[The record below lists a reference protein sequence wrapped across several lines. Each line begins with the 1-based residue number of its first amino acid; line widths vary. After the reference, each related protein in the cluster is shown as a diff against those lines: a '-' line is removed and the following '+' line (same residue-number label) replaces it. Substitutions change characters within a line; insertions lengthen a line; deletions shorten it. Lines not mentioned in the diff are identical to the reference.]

1 MAKRDEWKDAQKQMD
16 LSKLVFL
23 DESGV
28 NTDMTRRYA
37 REYKGTRAHGSA
49 PLNKPTSTTIL
60 SSIRV
65 DGTTVPLIF
74 SGALNR
80 EKFKEYLRE
89 YLLPTLKPGDIV
101 IADNLKAHKGDGIS
115 ELVAS
120 VGAAIVYLRPYSPDL
135 NPIELIARSRLICVW
150 FRLDRLTPC
159 LMPFLRLLLPF
170 PNKMLSA
177 GLHLTDTPLNL
188 LICYKTESDIPQKNR
203 LHAGFFLGNIKKF
216 VRNMSNKL

>member
-1 MAKRDEWKDAQKQMD
+1 MAKRDEWKEAQKQMD

-37 REYKGTRAHGSA
+37 RAYKGTRAHGSA

-60 SSIRV
+60 SSIRA

-120 VGAAIVYLRPYSPDL
+120 VGAVIIYLPPYSPDL
-135 NPIELIARSRLICVW
+135 NPIELMWSKIKAYLRMVQARTIDSLRDAIPKAFSSVNQQDAIGW
-150 FRLDRLTPC
+150 FAFDGY
-159 LMPFLRLLLPF
+159 
-170 PNKMLSA
+170 S
-177 GLHLTDTPLNL
+177 
-188 LICYKTESDIPQKNR
+188 S
-203 LHAGFFLGNIKKF
+203 
-216 VRNMSNKL
+216 